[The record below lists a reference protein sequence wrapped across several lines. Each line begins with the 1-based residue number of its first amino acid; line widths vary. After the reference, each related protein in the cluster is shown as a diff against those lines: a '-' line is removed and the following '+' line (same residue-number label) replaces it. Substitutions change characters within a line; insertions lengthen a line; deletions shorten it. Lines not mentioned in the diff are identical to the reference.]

1 MAVQS
6 LPGARPKKKAALFG
20 LIPAGKIERR
30 EALWF
35 WFFISPWVIGFL
47 AFTVLP
53 ILASLVFSFTDFKL
67 TAPEDVSF
75 VGLDNYRQLFVDPL
89 VKVSLGVTLRFALI
103 SLPIAIVLP
112 VLLASLL
119 DSKWLAGK
127 PLFRTLFY
135 MPYVVP
141 VVSAIFIWQGVLNA
155 QTGWLNRLLRLVGV
169 PGPNWLDDVNWIYP
183 ALVIIGLWGLGNA
196 FLITLAS
203 MQAVPTA
210 YYEAALVDGAGPF
223 ARFRHITLPL
233 ISPVIFYNLVLAV
246 IGLMRYFEVP
256 FILSNGTGRPGSSTM
271 FFNIHFYKTSFVFF
285 DMGYGS
291 ALAWLLFAI
300 TMAFTGLLFYSAR
313 YWVFYAAEER
323 S

>member
-1 MAVQS
+1 
-6 LPGARPKKKAALFG
+6 
-20 LIPAGKIERR
+20 
-30 EALWF
+30 
-35 WFFISPWVIGFL
+35 
-47 AFTVLP
+47 
-53 ILASLVFSFTDFKL
+53 
-67 TAPEDVSF
+67 
-75 VGLDNYRQLFVDPL
+75 
-89 VKVSLGVTLRFALI
+89 
-103 SLPIAIVLP
+103 P
-112 VLLASLL
+112 VALASLL
-119 DSKWLAGK
+119 DSKWLVGK

-141 VVSAIFIWQGVLNA
+141 VVSAIFIWQGVLNNSS
-155 QTGWLNRLLRLVGV
+155 GWLNRILRSSGV
-169 PGPNWLDDVNWIYP
+169 VGPNWLDDVNWIYP

-223 ARFRHITLPL
+223 ARFRHITLPM
-233 ISPVIFYNLVLAV
+233 ISPVVFYNLVLSI

>member
-1 MAVQS
+1 MATMS
-6 LPGARPKKKAALFG
+6 TYPARARGRLSPRA
-20 LIPAGKIERR
+20 R
-30 EALWF
+30 EQRLWGWVF
-35 WFFISPWVIGFL
+35 LSPWVIGFL

>member
-1 MAVQS
+1 MS
-6 LPGARPKKKAALFG
+6 THPSRTGGRLSPLAR
-20 LIPAGKIERR
+20 EQR
-30 EALWF
+30 LWGWVF
-35 WFFISPWVIGFL
+35 LSPWLIGFV
-47 AFTVLP
+47 AFTALP
-53 ILASLVFSFTDFKL
+53 IVASLVFSFTDFKL
-67 TAPEDVSF
+67 TSPEDVSY
-75 VGLDNYRQLFVDPL
+75 VGLGNYRRLFVDPL
-89 VKVSLGVTLRFALI
+89 VKVSLGVTFKFALI
-103 SLPIAIVLP
+103 SLPIAVVLP
-112 VLLASLL
+112 VALASLL
-119 DSKWLAGK
+119 DSKWLVGK

-141 VVSAIFIWQGVLNA
+141 VVSAIFIWQGVLNNSS
-155 QTGWLNRLLRLVGV
+155 GWLNRILRSSGV
-169 PGPNWLDDVNWIYP
+169 VGPNWLDDVNWIYP

-223 ARFRHITLPL
+223 ARFRHITLPM
-233 ISPVIFYNLVLAV
+233 ISPVVFYNLVLSI

-291 ALAWLLFAI
+291 ALAWLLFGV
-300 TMAFTGLLFYSAR
+300 TMVLTGLLFYSAR
-313 YWVFYAAEER
+313 YWVFYAGGER
-323 S
+323 G